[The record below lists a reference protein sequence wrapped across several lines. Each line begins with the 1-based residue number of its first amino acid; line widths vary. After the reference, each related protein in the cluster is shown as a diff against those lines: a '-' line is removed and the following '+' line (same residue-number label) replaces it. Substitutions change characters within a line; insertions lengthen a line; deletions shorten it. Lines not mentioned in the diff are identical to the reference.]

1 MCPEKTVIYYSE
13 TEARANLLFICR
25 ACNCHDELVG
35 ACEALDEWDKNPPDD
50 GMMELATIILAV
62 RRILAKAKA

>member
-25 ACNCHDELVG
+25 AC
-35 ACEALDEWDKNPPDD
+35 
-50 GMMELATIILAV
+50 MMELATIILAV